1 MKLFSK
7 SAFKQALFCPASL
20 YYYYDRDRYA
30 NQNNEDDFLQALADG
45 GNQAGDLARV
55 YYDVRPDADLS
66 SMEHQDYDAVLGR
79 TAALLGRED
88 VNIAE
93 AAFRWKDCF
102 VRADIIEK
110 KGRVI
115 NLIEVKAKS
124 WDPSRDVFLKGGS
137 VPSGILEYVY
147 DVAFQ
152 KYVIQN
158 ALGPG
163 YRVVAHLMLAD
174 KGTVADYNGINQLF
188 HVVRTPDG
196 RSAVVRQPGAEQL
209 RSRTHVLTAFDVD
222 GVAERVIEGSTG
234 EQAAVMGMPF
244 RDFVEEMSRRYV
256 RHERHFSPVSSN
268 CFGCPFYSDAKTP
281 GLLDGRRECWKKVAG
296 FTDADFGRPSVG
308 ELWCGLLGARSLK
321 KELVEA
327 GKYFLSDLS
336 ADDIPDSR
344 PSGGGLKPSE
354 RRLLQIALA
363 TENDAMLAP
372 FRHNMHDGVY
382 LDVEG
387 LSAEMATWRYPLHM
401 IDFETTSVALPLYE
415 GMHPYEQVAFQFS
428 HHVIRRDGTIEHA
441 GQYLNTV
448 PLHNPNADFVREL
461 RRQLETDGGTVFRYA
476 THENTILRALHDQ
489 LASGSEPDRDELMAF
504 IDSITHYRE
513 GRTETAGPRDMV
525 DLLEL
530 VRKYYYHP
538 SMKGSNSIKVVL
550 PAILNSSAAI
560 RRKYARP
567 IYGSVIPSRNF
578 TPGTAKAW
586 ITYGPDG
593 LVENPYKHLDSIAS
607 FLGVTEE
614 ELERFDSASRSDG
627 ETVANGG
634 AALAAY
640 TRLQSASP
648 GEAKALAEALLRYC
662 ELDTMSMVFI
672 WEYFHEMTG
681 M

>member
-1 MKLFSK
+1 MTNATRMRLFTK
-7 SAFKQALFCPASL
+7 SAFKQALHCPASL
-20 YYYYDRDRYA
+20 YYYYDREHYA
-30 NQNNEDDFLQALADG
+30 NQMSEDDFLQALADG
-45 GNQAGDLARV
+45 GNQVGDLAKV
-55 YYDVRPDADLS
+55 YYGVQPDADIDTLDG
-66 SMEHQDYDAVLGR
+66 EKALEWTAGLLKQD
-79 TAALLGRED
+79 E

-281 GLLDGRRECWKKVAG
+281 GLLDGRRECWKEVAG
-296 FTDADFGRPSVG
+296 FTDDDFGRPSVG

-327 GKYFLSDLS
+327 GKYFLSDLG

-363 TENDAMLAP
+363 TGNDAMLAP

-504 IDSITHYRE
+504 IDSITHY
-513 GRTETAGPRDMV
+513 D
-525 DLLEL
+525 
-530 VRKYYYHP
+530 
-538 SMKGSNSIKVVL
+538 I
-550 PAILNSSAAI
+550 
-560 RRKYARP
+560 
-567 IYGSVIPSRNF
+567 F
-578 TPGTAKAW
+578 
-586 ITYGPDG
+586 
-593 LVENPYKHLDSIAS
+593 
-607 FLGVTEE
+607 
-614 ELERFDSASRSDG
+614 
-627 ETVANGG
+627 GG
-634 AALAAY
+634 AATLILHQGGPPRHPQLQRRNPPQVRRAHLRERHPQPQLHPRDGQGLDQLRPGRAGGEPLQAP
-640 TRLQSASP
+640 RLDSVLPRGHRGGAGALRLRQPVRRRDRRQRRRGP
-648 GEAKALAEALLRYC
+648 GGVHPPAVGVPRRGEGPGRGPAPLLRARHHVHGLHLGVLPRDDGDVSGKNFAPPRYP
-662 ELDTMSMVFI
+662 L
-672 WEYFHEMTG
+672 
-681 M
+681 